1 MPINFVSFQKMRV
14 ALCGV
19 KKVRNSKKSE
29 KKWKN
34 YFEEK
39 RNRLFACVSLLVCLC
54 VCVCQS

>member
-29 KKWKN
+29 KKM
-34 YFEEK
+34 EE
-39 RNRLFACVSLLVCLC
+39 LF
-54 VCVCQS
+54 